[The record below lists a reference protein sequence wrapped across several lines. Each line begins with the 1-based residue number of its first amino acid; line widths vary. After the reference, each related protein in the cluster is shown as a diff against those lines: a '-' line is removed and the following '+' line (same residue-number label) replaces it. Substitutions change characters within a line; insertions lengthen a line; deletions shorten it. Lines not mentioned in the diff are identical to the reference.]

1 MSGPFD
7 KELES
12 IATAHT
18 QDFAR
23 KLAHEVANLI
33 LRRLGIDQSAV
44 AAPRAAVSSAPPA
57 QAKKKAASPP
67 KSETKAAPAAA
78 PALAPKA
85 APKKAPAAKAK
96 AKPAAPKRA
105 EGSEDRA
112 TVVEKVFRLV
122 ASGSGVAVGD
132 VVKATGLERG
142 PATAALKAL
151 KEEGRIFMGGN
162 RRFAR
167 YAMSLAAA
175 EKASETARKG

>member
-33 LRRLGIDQSAV
+33 LRRLGIDQAPA
-44 AAPRAAVSSAPPA
+44 AAPPAAPSAPPA
-57 QAKKKAASPP
+57 PAKKKAASPP
-67 KSETKAAPAAA
+67 KPETKAAPA
-78 PALAPKA
+78 PAPKA
-85 APKKAPAAKAK
+85 APAKKPAAKAK
-96 AKPAAPKRA
+96 TPPAAPKRVA
-105 EGSEDRA
+105 GNEDRT

-122 ASGSGVAVGD
+122 AAGSGVAVGD

-167 YAMSLAAA
+167 YAMTLAAA